1 MQLIA
6 LTVLP
11 IIAGLATL
19 LFKHK
24 GIRANVSFFAFAVSL
39 FVSLSCLVKAPA
51 EASIGLLGNYELILG
66 LNKIGA
72 TVLFFINLF
81 GLLTCLYAK
90 SYGQDKGLFF
100 PCLLFLISFSNLAI
114 LSMDFITFIFA
125 WGSTLIMLYVLLFFG
140 SGEGAKKAFSIVGF
154 ADFCLIAGV
163 CLYII
168 SRGTTIMPEKNGLIL
183 SGAIAWFSFAF
194 MLIAAL
200 AKAGCAPFHTWIP
213 EAAEKAPIPVM
224 AILPASLDK
233 LLGIYLLARI
243 CVDFFVLNSIV
254 FAVLLV
260 IGSLTILFA
269 VMMALIQHD
278 LRKLLSFHAISQVGY
293 MVLGFGTGTPAGIMG
308 GLFHMINNALYKT
321 GLFLSGGAVGEEKKS
336 FDLDKLGGLAV
347 YMPVT
352 FACALVFSLSISGV
366 PPFNGFASK
375 WLLYQGVIIGL
386 EAHSSLTLRFIYIFA
401 LICAMFGSALTL
413 ASFIKFM
420 HAIFLGQEAVK
431 SGVKPKESPANMLIP
446 LIVLAVLCIALGAF
460 PAFFVSRFIEPWLGQ
475 GAYIIGSWDSVNAFI
490 FLVSG
495 IVLGVIIWAVSHARA
510 KLKQDT
516 CFIGGE
522 TSDLHPTFPATEFY
536 RTIET
541 FPFPARFYRIMKK
554 ESFDFYNLLSGLL
567 RLLGQLLYLFVDRFI
582 YALTN
587 IVGYFGLG
595 LSWALRSVHTGVLDF
610 YLVWSLFG
618 LALLFFILMGR

>member
-1 MQLIA
+1 MQVAA
-6 LTVLP
+6 LTILP
-11 IIAGLATL
+11 VFAGFIAF
-19 LFKHK
+19 LFRQK
-24 GIRANVSFFAFAVSL
+24 GARRNISFFAFGVSL
-39 FVSLSCLVKAPA
+39 FVSLTCLFKAPA
-51 EASIGLLGNYELILG
+51 EMSLGLLGNYELILG

-81 GLLTCLYAK
+81 GLLTCLYSK
-90 SYGQDKGLFF
+90 SYGQDRRLFF
-100 PCLLFLISFSNLAI
+100 SCLLFLIAFSNLAI

-125 WGSTLIMLYVLLFFG
+125 WGSTLIMLYVLLSFG
-140 SGEGAKKAFSIVGF
+140 SGEDAKKAFSIVGF

-163 CLYII
+163 CLYAVA
-168 SRGTTIMPEKNGLIL
+168 RGTTIMPEKDGLLL
-183 SGAIAWFSFAF
+183 SGTTAWLSFAF
-194 MLIAAL
+194 MLVAAL

-213 EAAEKAPIPVM
+213 QAADKAPVPVM

-260 IGSLTILFA
+260 IGGLTILFA

-293 MVLGFGTGTPAGIMG
+293 MVLGFGTGTPVGIIG
-308 GLFHMINNALYKT
+308 GLFHMVNNALYKT
-321 GLFLSGGAVGEEKKS
+321 GLFLAGGAVGEEKKS
-336 FDLDKLGGLAV
+336 FDLEKLGGLAV

-386 EAHSSLTLRFIYIFA
+386 EAHTSLALRFVYIFA
-401 LICAMFGSALTL
+401 LVCAMFGSALTL

-420 HAIFLGQEAVK
+420 HAIFLGQEALK
-431 SGVKPKESPANMLIP
+431 SEAKPKESPSYMRIP
-446 LIVLAVLCIALGAF
+446 LVVLAALCIALGAF
-460 PAFFVSRFIEPWLGQ
+460 PAFFVSKFIEPWLGQ
-475 GAYIIGSWDSVNAFI
+475 GAYIIGSWDSISAFI
-490 FLVSG
+490 FLAAG
-495 IVLGVIIWAVSHARA
+495 IVLGVIIWTVSNSRAR
-510 KLKQDT
+510 LKKDGY
-516 CFIGGE
+516 FIGGE
-522 TSDLHPTFPATEFY
+522 TTELHPIFPATEFY
-536 RTIET
+536 RTIES
-541 FPFPARFYRIMKK
+541 FPQPARFYRILKK
-554 ESFDFYNLLSGLL
+554 ESWDFYNILSGLL
-567 RLLGQLLYLFVDRFI
+567 GLLGRILYIFVDRFI

-587 IVGYFGLG
+587 IAGYLTLG

-618 LALLFFILMGR
+618 LALLFFILMAR

>member
-1 MQLIA
+1 MQVAA
-6 LTVLP
+6 LTILP
-11 IIAGLATL
+11 VFAGMLAL
-19 LFKHK
+19 LFRYK
-24 GIRANVSFFAFAVSL
+24 GVRANISLFAFGISL
-39 FVSLSCLVKAPA
+39 FTSITCLFRLPPETSV
-51 EASIGLLGNYELILG
+51 GLLGNYELMLG

-81 GLLTCLYAK
+81 GLLTCLYSK
-90 SYGQDKGLFF
+90 SYGQDRRLFF
-100 PCLLFLISFSNLAI
+100 PCLLFLIVFSNLVV
-114 LSMDFITFIFA
+114 LSADFITFIFA

-140 SGEGAKKAFSIVGF
+140 SGEDAKKAFSIVGF

-163 CLYII
+163 CLYIF
-168 SRGTTIMPEKNGLIL
+168 SQGATIMPEKNGLIL
-183 SGAIAWFSFAF
+183 SGATAWLSLTF

-213 EAAEKAPIPVM
+213 QAADKAPIPVM

-243 CVDFFVLNSIV
+243 CVDFFVLNNIV
-254 FAVLLV
+254 FAVLLM

-293 MVLGFGTGTPAGIMG
+293 MVFGFGTGTPAGIIG
-308 GLFHMINNALYKT
+308 GLFHMINHALYKT
-321 GLFLSGGAVGEEKKS
+321 GLFLAGGAVGEEKKS
-336 FDLDKLGGLAV
+336 FDLEKLGGLAV

-375 WLLYQGVIIGL
+375 WLLYQGAIIGL
-386 EAHSSLTLRFIYIFA
+386 ETHSSLVLRFVYIFA
-401 LICAMFGSALTL
+401 LVSAMFGSALTL
-413 ASFIKFM
+413 ASFIKFI
-420 HAIFLGQEAVK
+420 HAVFLGQEAVK
-431 SGVKPKESPANMLIP
+431 SEVKPKEGPANMRVP
-446 LIVLAVLCIALGAF
+446 LIVLAVFCIALGAF
-460 PAFFVSRFIEPWLGQ
+460 PAFFVSKFIEPWLGQ

-495 IVLGVIIWAVSHARA
+495 IVLGVIIWAVFHARA

-516 CFIGGE
+516 CFTGGE
-522 TSDLHPTFPATEFY
+522 TSEFYPIFPATEFY
-536 RTIET
+536 RTIES
-541 FPFPARFYRIMKK
+541 FPLPARFYRMMKK
-554 ESFDFYNLLSGLL
+554 ESLDFYNLLGGLL

-582 YALTN
+582 YTLTN

-595 LSWALRSVHTGVLDF
+595 LSWALRRIHTGVLDF

-618 LALLFFILMGR
+618 LVFLFFILMAR